1 MAESSAAEDQPAA
14 ADSQPA
20 NDDAAAEEAELFER
34 LQTWFRQDRDHSHE
48 WRQEAREC
56 FDFVAGEQWS
66 QEDSAALKDA
76 LRPVITFNRIGPMVE
91 IIGGL
96 ETGNRQEVRYIPRQ
110 AGNAGVNELLTEAA
124 KFCRDECDAED
135 EESDA
140 FLDCVITGVGC
151 TETKLDYDE
160 DPDGRLGVYR
170 TDCLEMFW
178 DAAAR
183 RKNLSDSRH
192 IERVKDLPLGEAEE
206 MFPGVPAED
215 LHAGWAVDIASEAET
230 PHDAQQAPFYR
241 IDQSQGID
249 RERTMVR
256 IVEVQWWD
264 YRTTWR
270 AADPF
275 TGQEITLDEGS
286 HNLLSDRLRQM
297 GMPEL
302 VAVKQRSRVYW
313 RAFLGAKVLEKW
325 MGPAK
330 GGFTYKFITAKRDR
344 NKGSWYGVVRAMI
357 DPQRWANKF
366 FAQSMHIMNSGAK
379 GGVIAETDAFDDT
392 RAAQEDWADPA
403 AMVFAAPGAVSG
415 GKIMPRPVPPMPQ
428 ALPELLTLAISSIRD
443 CTGVNLE
450 LLGLVERDQPGIVE
464 HSRKQAGMTVLA
476 GLFSALRRYRK
487 EQGRLMLWYITN
499 FLSDGRLIKI
509 GGQDKAQYV
518 PLVRQPDTVEYDVIV
533 DDTPTSPNMKE
544 RVWASLMQSMPFL
557 SRMPIPPA
565 VWLEA
570 LKYSPFPETLTT
582 KIAQIVEQQQQSGPQ
597 HNPALIEAMANA
609 KLNDARAQLMGAQT
623 QKTMQDAAL
632 GSHQVRAEHERTQL
646 DAVKTALESE
656 EVKARI
662 ENLRSAAL
670 LNLSKAG
677 ATGAGVQIDQ
687 YLAEL
692 ERLDTLLGHH
702 LSAQQMQMQ
711 ANAPAAGAA

>member
-178 DAAAR
+178 DGAAR

-206 MFPGVPAED
+206 MFPGVPTED

-264 YRTTWR
+264 YRTVRGVPRTRSPARKSRSMR
-270 AADPF
+270 AA
-275 TGQEITLDEGS
+275 
-286 HNLLSDRLRQM
+286 
-297 GMPEL
+297 
-302 VAVKQRSRVYW
+302 
-313 RAFLGAKVLEKW
+313 
-325 MGPAK
+325 
-330 GGFTYKFITAKRDR
+330 
-344 NKGSWYGVVRAMI
+344 
-357 DPQRWANKF
+357 
-366 FAQSMHIMNSGAK
+366 
-379 GGVIAETDAFDDT
+379 
-392 RAAQEDWADPA
+392 
-403 AMVFAAPGAVSG
+403 
-415 GKIMPRPVPPMPQ
+415 
-428 ALPELLTLAISSIRD
+428 
-443 CTGVNLE
+443 
-450 LLGLVERDQPGIVE
+450 
-464 HSRKQAGMTVLA
+464 
-476 GLFSALRRYRK
+476 
-487 EQGRLMLWYITN
+487 
-499 FLSDGRLIKI
+499 
-509 GGQDKAQYV
+509 
-518 PLVRQPDTVEYDVIV
+518 
-533 DDTPTSPNMKE
+533 
-544 RVWASLMQSMPFL
+544 
-557 SRMPIPPA
+557 
-565 VWLEA
+565 
-570 LKYSPFPETLTT
+570 TT
-582 KIAQIVEQQQQSGPQ
+582 C
-597 HNPALIEAMANA
+597 
-609 KLNDARAQLMGAQT
+609 
-623 QKTMQDAAL
+623 
-632 GSHQVRAEHERTQL
+632 
-646 DAVKTALESE
+646 
-656 EVKARI
+656 
-662 ENLRSAAL
+662 
-670 LNLSKAG
+670 
-677 ATGAGVQIDQ
+677 
-687 YLAEL
+687 
-692 ERLDTLLGHH
+692 
-702 LSAQQMQMQ
+702 
-711 ANAPAAGAA
+711 